1 MGMPVPA
8 EIDPRTAWERVR
20 DGALLIDV
28 REPPEWS
35 EGRPALGHSAPCS
48 AFDEGI
54 AALDPAPDRELVL
67 ICARGIR
74 SRQLA
79 ERLAGQGFPHV
90 ASVAGGFRRWLAEGL
105 PLLEGPGLEPQA
117 VERYDRHL
125 RLPEVGLAGQRRLLD
140 SRILLVGAG
149 GLGSP
154 VALYL
159 AAAGVGTLTVVDN
172 DRVER
177 SNLQRQVLHEEAWIG
192 RPKVDS
198 AKARLQGLN
207 PGIRVEA
214 VQARLDLDNV
224 CGLLAGHD
232 LVVDGADNF
241 ATRYLV
247 NAACIHLGIP
257 WVYGAVE
264 RFRGQVGLFVPGE
277 GPCYRCLFPEPPPP
291 EHAPTCAEAGV
302 LGVLPGTIGLLQATE
317 AVKFLLGIGEPLRG
331 VLLSYDALGMRFQ
344 RSRLQRDPECPG
356 CAPGVDLADRLPA
369 VAAQSCAG

>member
-1 MGMPVPA
+1 
-8 EIDPRTAWERVR
+8 
-20 DGALLIDV
+20 
-28 REPPEWS
+28 
-35 EGRPALGHSAPCS
+35 
-48 AFDEGI
+48 
-54 AALDPAPDRELVL
+54 
-67 ICARGIR
+67 
-74 SRQLA
+74 
-79 ERLAGQGFPHV
+79 LAGQGFPHV

-105 PLLEGPGLEPQA
+105 PLLEDPGLEPQA

-125 RLPEVGLAGQRRLLD
+125 GLPEAGLAGQRRLLD
-140 SRILLVGAG
+140 SRIPLVGAG

-159 AAAGVGTLTVVDN
+159 AAAGVGTLTVVDD

-247 NAACIHLGIP
+247 
-257 WVYGAVE
+257 
-264 RFRGQVGLFVPGE
+264 
-277 GPCYRCLFPEPPPP
+277 
-291 EHAPTCAEAGV
+291 
-302 LGVLPGTIGLLQATE
+302 
-317 AVKFLLGIGEPLRG
+317 
-331 VLLSYDALGMRFQ
+331 
-344 RSRLQRDPECPG
+344 
-356 CAPGVDLADRLPA
+356 
-369 VAAQSCAG
+369 